1 MPVTA
6 SSTKDT
12 HSVKKI
18 LLGLAAILA
27 VGAPLTLAATPAQA
41 ADDGQGNTFNV
52 RESHVK
58 VVGDRCAYI
67 HYSVDGWSAGWD
79 ADYTMGSAFVTV
91 HGAGIDEIEMYDWWD
106 WYSDGLGQ
114 PQRGVASEQC
124 LCQQERHHAHHPCR
138 VRRVPRR
145 LRLRRRLQHR
155 DRGHGDPGLPARLAD
170 RDQPAQQPGGEGLQG
185 RRSAWGHVRA
195 SVAGL
200 TARDQRQ
207 GRREVRPS
215 GNCPQ
220 GQVKVTVGTS
230 PAYAALKA
238 RVS

>member
-1 MPVTA
+1 M
-6 SSTKDT
+6 
-12 HSVKKI
+12 KKI

-106 WYSDGLGQ
+106 WSQTDWDSLTWSDEQQVCSKNDTTLTIRAEFDVYPDDYEYDDCYSTAVEETVTLDYQPVSLAATNQPNNLVVKVGKDGK
-114 PQRGVASEQC
+114 
-124 LCQQERHHAHHPCR
+124 
-138 VRRVPRR
+138 
-145 LRLRRRLQHR
+145 
-155 DRGHGDPGLPARLAD
+155 
-170 RDQPAQQPGGEGLQG
+170 
-185 RRSAWGHVRA
+185 AWGHVRV

-200 TARDQRQ
+200 TKATNGKGVVKFPKRDL
-207 GRREVRPS
+207 
-215 GNCPQ
+215 PQ
-220 GQVKVTVGTS
+220 GHVKVTVGTS